1 MKLLSP
7 ENTFYFY
14 RGRVALYA
22 LLRALNVQPGDE
34 VLIPGFTC
42 VAVPSPILGM
52 RVRPVYVDIDP
63 RTYNIDPAELERKV
77 TNRSKVIIVQHTFGI
92 PCDMD
97 PIMATAQR
105 HGLAVIED
113 TCHVW
118 GSKYRGKDLGSIGVA
133 AFYSYDP
140 GKPFIIGMGGAATV
154 NSEGLRA
161 KMQSLYKS
169 FNKPGAVETAK
180 LHVQYVAHCLT
191 KHPRLFWGARDF
203 YRFLSKNGVA
213 IATWTS
219 DTFEGRLGPD
229 YEKGLSPSLKARLS
243 AMVLKGDRVI
253 SRHKLLAEKY
263 ERGLQA
269 LGVSGLDIN
278 SECEA
283 VLICYPLQLTNKA
296 RLLEEARRSS
306 VELGDWFSSPVHPLS
321 EPEWNAVGYQKGSCP
336 VAEEVSRHI
345 VTLPCHAG
353 VTPTEAERTLR
364 FLKQMKERGLLCLA
378 ASARKSGGRSPV
390 VGSAALLAAG

>member
-1 MKLLSP
+1 MKTLPS

-22 LLRALNVQPGDE
+22 LLRAMNLQPGDE

-52 RVRPVYVDIDP
+52 RARPVYVDIDP
-63 RTYNIDPAELERKV
+63 RTYNIDPLALERRV
-77 TNRSKVIIVQHTFGI
+77 TRRSKVIVAQHTFGI
-92 PCDMD
+92 PCDME
-97 PIMATAQR
+97 PIMETAQR

-118 GSKYRGKDLGSIGVA
+118 GSKYRGQDLGSIGVA

-161 KMQSLYKS
+161 RMRDLAKC
-169 FNKPGAVETAK
+169 FRKPKAVETAK
-180 LHVQYVAHCLT
+180 LHLQYVAHRLT
-191 KHPRLFWGARDF
+191 KHPRFFWDARNV
-203 YRFLSKNGVA
+203 YRLLSKSGVA

-219 DTFEGRLGPD
+219 DALEGRLGPD
-229 YEKGLSPSLKARLS
+229 YEKALSPSLRARLTAVMQAS
-243 AMVLKGDRVI
+243 DEVI
-253 SRHKLLAEKY
+253 SRHKRLAEQY

-269 LGVSGLDIN
+269 MGVPGLSIQSD
-278 SECEA
+278 SEA
-283 VLICYPLQLTNKA
+283 VLICYPLQLTNKV
-296 RLLEEARRSS
+296 RVLEEARRHR

-321 EPEWNAVGYQKGSCP
+321 EQEWSAVGYQKGSCP
-336 VAEEVSRHI
+336 VAEEVSRHV
-345 VTLPCHAG
+345 VTLPCHAA
-353 VTPTEAERTLR
+353 VTAKEAERTLG
-364 FLKQMKERGLLCLA
+364 FLKRMKDRGLLSMAALATESGERLA
-378 ASARKSGGRSPV
+378 ADG
-390 VGSAALLAAG
+390 VGVSLHS

>member
-1 MKLLSP
+1 MKTLPS

-22 LLRALNVQPGDE
+22 LLRAMNLQPGDE

-52 RVRPVYVDIDP
+52 RARPVYVDIDP
-63 RTYNIDPAELERKV
+63 RTYNFDPIDHKRRV
-77 TNRSKVIIVQHTFGI
+77 TSRSKVIVAQHTFGI

-97 PIMATAQR
+97 PIMETAQR

-118 GSKYRGKDLGSIGVA
+118 GSKYRGQDLGSIGVA

-154 NSEGLRA
+154 NSEALRA
-161 KMQSLYKS
+161 RMRD
-169 FNKPGAVETAK
+169 VD
-180 LHVQYVAHCLT
+180 
-191 KHPRLFWGARDF
+191 RL
-203 YRFLSKNGVA
+203 LSKSGVA

-219 DTFEGRLGPD
+219 DALEGRLGPD
-229 YEKGLSPSLKARLS
+229 YEKALSPSLRARLTAVMRAS
-243 AMVLKGDRVI
+243 NQVI
-253 SRHKLLAEKY
+253 SRHKRLAEQY

-269 LGVSGLDIN
+269 MGVPGLSIQSD
-278 SECEA
+278 SEA
-283 VLICYPLQLTNKA
+283 VLICYPLQLTNKV
-296 RLLEEARRSS
+296 RVLEEARRHR

-321 EPEWNAVGYQKGSCP
+321 EQEWSAVGYQKGSCP
-336 VAEEVSRHI
+336 VAEEVSRHV
-345 VTLPCHAG
+345 VTLPCHAA
-353 VTPTEAERTLR
+353 VTAKEAERTLG
-364 FLKQMKERGLLCLA
+364 FLKRMKDRGLLCMVALA
-378 ASARKSGGRSPV
+378 TDSGER
-390 VGSAALLAAG
+390 SAAGGVGVSLHS

>member
-1 MKLLSP
+1 MKLFSP

-42 VAVPSPILGM
+42 VAVPSPVLGM
-52 RVRPVYVDIDP
+52 RARPVYVDIDP

-77 TNRSKVIIVQHTFGI
+77 TNRSKVIVVQHTFGI

-113 TCHVW
+113 ACHVW
-118 GSKYRGKDLGSIGVA
+118 GSKYKGKDLGSIGVA

-154 NSEGLRA
+154 NSEGLRS

-169 FNKPGAVETAK
+169 FKKPGAVETAK
-180 LHVQYVAHCLT
+180 LHIQYVAHRLT
-191 KHPRLFWGARDF
+191 RHPRLFWGARDF
-203 YRFLSKNGVA
+203 YRFLSKKGLA

-219 DTFEGRLGPD
+219 DTLEGRLGPD
-229 YEKGLSPSLKARLS
+229 YERGLSPSLKARLC
-243 AMVLKGDRVI
+243 AMVPKGDRVI
-253 SRHKLLAEKY
+253 SRHKRLADQY
-263 ERGLQA
+263 ERGLEA
-269 LGVSGLDIN
+269 LGVSGLQIN

-296 RLLEEARRSS
+296 RLLEEARRSR
-306 VELGDWFSSPVHPLS
+306 VELGDWFSSPVHPL
-321 EPEWNAVGYQKGSCP
+321 PEQEWSAVGYQKGSCP
-336 VAEEVSRHI
+336 LAESVSQHI

-353 VTPTEAERTLR
+353 VTPREAERTLR
-364 FLKQMKERGLLCLA
+364 FLNQMRDQGLLCLVS
-378 ASARKSGGRSPV
+378 SAREPGSRSRSGV
-390 VGSAALLAAG
+390 LLAAG